1 MSQLLAEHDLVLEAE
16 QEEDMMLAWTP
27 SSKTV
32 LSSQSWA
39 WWEEQK
45 LGQLKTTHARV
56 KCRAVQ
62 EGCA

>member
-39 WWEEQK
+39 WWGKQK
-45 LGQLKTTHARV
+45 L
-56 KCRAVQ
+56 
-62 EGCA
+62 